1 VAAIVSIGVWD
12 GLAVML
18 KAVLYAATL
27 GAAGGVFFL
36 SYAGSMLDQVDGL
49 AARRLVQILV
59 AASLI
64 ASVTRIFVT
73 AGSMSGDASGT
84 LDADLVGMIWRAGE
98 GRAITVRAAGLLLA
112 LPAVLRHRRP
122 GVLTLAGAAGAATS
136 FAWVGHA
143 HTTASGWPI
152 LLIGIHLLAVAFWL
166 GALGPLLLLARH
178 NVPRRIASVAARFG
192 TAAAAVV
199 AALILAGLAVLGVL
213 LNSASELWASG
224 YGRTLCVKLALV
236 ACLLACAAFNKLRLT
251 PRLMADHADAV
262 RTLRASIRIE
272 LVLVSLILIVTAA
285 LTTLTGPPTAE

>member
-1 VAAIVSIGVWD
+1 VSIGVWD
-12 GLAVML
+12 GLAVVV
-18 KAVLYAATL
+18 KALLYAATL

-36 SYAGSMLDQVDGL
+36 SYAGSLLDQVDRL

-64 ASVTRIFVT
+64 ASVTRILVT
-73 AGSMSGDASGT
+73 AGSMSGDASGM
-84 LDADLVGMIWRAGE
+84 LDAGLVRMIWHTGE

-112 LPAVLRHRRP
+112 LPAVFRHGRP

-152 LLIGIHLLAVAFWL
+152 LLIGIHLLGAAFWL

-178 NVPRRIASVAARFG
+178 NDPRRIASAAARFG
-192 TAAAAVV
+192 TAAAAAV
-199 AALILAGLAVLGVL
+199 AVLILAGLAVLWSL
-213 LNSASELWASG
+213 LNNASDLWTSA

-236 ACLLACAAFNKLRLT
+236 ACLLACAAYNKLCLT
-251 PRLMADHADAV
+251 PRLMAEDVNAV
-262 RTLRASIRIE
+262 RTLRNSIRIE
-272 LVLVSLILIVTAA
+272 LVSASLILIVTAA
-285 LTTLTGPPTAE
+285 LTTLTGPPTPE

>member
-1 VAAIVSIGVWD
+1 MSIGVWD
-12 GLAVML
+12 GLGVIV

-36 SYAGSMLDQVDGL
+36 SYAGSLLEQVDGA
-49 AARRLVQILV
+49 AARRLVQTLI

-73 AGSMSGDASGT
+73 AGSMSGGASGM
-84 LDADLVGMIWRAGE
+84 LDSGLVGMIWRAGE

-112 LPAVLRHRRP
+112 LPPVLRHRRP
-122 GVLTLAGAAGAATS
+122 GLVTLAAAAGAATS

-143 HTTASGWPI
+143 HTTSSGWPM
-152 LLIGIHLLAVAFWL
+152 LLIGIHLLGVAFWL

-178 NVPRRIASVAARFG
+178 NDPRLIAPAVARFG

-199 AALILAGLAVLGVL
+199 AALILAGLAVLGFL
-213 LNSASELWASG
+213 LNSASELWTSG

-236 ACLLACAAFNKLRLT
+236 VCLLACAAFNRLRLT
-251 PRLMADHADAV
+251 PRLMAGRADAV

-272 LVLVSLILIVTAA
+272 LVLASLILIVTAA